1 VCPGHSGGTG
11 GSGSLFS
18 FLLDETDLGHANGP
32 SLRLRIF
39 SRACAEPGKW
49 IASSDYTTAQANV
62 KTTQFK
68 EMKTMNLGHR
78 KEGLELFPAVA
89 LGALKPN
96 TYAARFGLPIPE
108 RFME

>member
-1 VCPGHSGGTG
+1 M
-11 GSGSLFS
+11 
-18 FLLDETDLGHANGP
+18 
-32 SLRLRIF
+32 
-39 SRACAEPGKW
+39 
-49 IASSDYTTAQANV
+49 